1 MASTADFSSN
11 GIEVISREVHINATK
26 TPLPASGDFLE
37 FYEIDRTIKCIQ
49 EGDYK
54 RVCPYFSG
62 LSIFIYSN
70 NCPDRLPYNSQTN
83 CYMILFLYT
92 TYYSI
97 N

>member
-1 MASTADFSSN
+1 MTSTAEFSSN
-11 GIEVISREVHINATK
+11 DAEVISREVHVNTIQ
-26 TPLPASGDFLE
+26 TPSPGSYDFAQ
-37 FYEIDRTIKCIQ
+37 FYEIDRTVKCIQ